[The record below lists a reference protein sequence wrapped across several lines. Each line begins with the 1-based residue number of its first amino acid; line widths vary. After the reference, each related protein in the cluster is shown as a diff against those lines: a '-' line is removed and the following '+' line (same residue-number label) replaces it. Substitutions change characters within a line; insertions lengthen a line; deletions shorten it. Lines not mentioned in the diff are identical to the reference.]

1 VSGIFSYKDTITQ
14 VISLLFVSG
23 SVDGTCLGVANEFS
37 GQCRLI
43 LKYCAKTLDK
53 PVIVNFRLY
62 PKTYRDV
69 TDLEYRY
76 LYCSSADPNS
86 TVTGSPFLFKLCVKL
101 ILGKQPQTLCIMS
114 LLGPAFRAAN
124 SDLSCVCC
132 SVGDPQ
138 YAGADPYPYNPR
150 ISTSD

>member
-1 VSGIFSYKDTITQ
+1 MSGSFSYKDTITQ

-23 SVDGTCLGVANEFS
+23 SVDWTNLGVANEIS

-43 LKYCAKTLDK
+43 VKYCAKTLVK
-53 PVIVNFRLY
+53 PVIVYFRLY
-62 PKTYRDV
+62 PKTYRNV
-69 TDLEYRY
+69 TDLEYWY

-86 TVTGSPFLFKLCVKL
+86 TVPGSLVLFKLCVL
-101 ILGKQPQTLCIMS
+101 FNFRETTADIIMS

-124 SDLSCVCC
+124 SDLIYVCC
-132 SVGDPQ
+132 IVGDPQ
-138 YAGADPYPYNPR
+138 HAGADPDPR